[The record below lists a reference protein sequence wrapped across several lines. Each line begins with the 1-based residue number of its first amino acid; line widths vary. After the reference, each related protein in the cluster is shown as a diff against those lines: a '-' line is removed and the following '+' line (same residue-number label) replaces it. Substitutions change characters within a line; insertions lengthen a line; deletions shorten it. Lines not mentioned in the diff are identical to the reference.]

1 MPEDANYDPSRNR
14 RKNYYKDANNL
25 CKYSC
30 YCCRRRD
37 LILFILD
44 YHFSTSDGW
53 AMSRYLPYRD
63 IAFCSKEELQSLWT
77 EFSENK
83 GCHIAEDADVGYALE
98 VTLRFPEDKMDYFRE
113 YPPLR

>member
-1 MPEDANYDPSRNR
+1 
-14 RKNYYKDANNL
+14 
-25 CKYSC
+25 
-30 YCCRRRD
+30 
-37 LILFILD
+37 
-44 YHFSTSDGW
+44 
-53 AMSRYLPYRD
+53 MSRYLPYRD

-83 GCHIAEDADVGYALE
+83 GRNIAKDADVGYALE